1 DRTLAFAPI
10 EKLSTNLSYYNEST
24 VAFLAPHPLRI
35 RGELASSPDG
45 KPAVVARTV
54 WPEDFTVPHDA
65 TKPLNAGE
73 SLLDL
78 VRQNGGGAQTPYGT
92 RVLWQRDAA
101 LDWSGK
107 PVIGFMLNGAQGD
120 DDEAHGG
127 HFGTVTGIYTDGG
140 MHDWLVNNFY
150 GINTISEKGIIAGV
164 APMDKYLMDLNNGQ
178 AY

>member
-1 DRTLAFAPI
+1 PPLIWLGSTGVIEHVHLSPDGKSIATGDRTLAFAPI

-78 VRQNGGGAQTPYGT
+78 VRQNGGGAQTPYG
-92 RVLWQRDAA
+92 
-101 LDWSGK
+101 
-107 PVIGFMLNGAQGD
+107 
-120 DDEAHGG
+120 
-127 HFGTVTGIYTDGG
+127 
-140 MHDWLVNNFY
+140 
-150 GINTISEKGIIAGV
+150 
-164 APMDKYLMDLNNGQ
+164 
-178 AY
+178 